1 MEILAPPE
9 KEGTTEGTAEDR
21 VKPPKGRW
29 HESNLVEYESE
40 AVEMKI

>member
-1 MEILAPPE
+1 LIEE
-9 KEGTTEGTAEDR
+9 TAEDR